1 MIADLLDTAESN
13 TEMALHAETRVHT
26 EQSCLIL
33 RNYLI

>member
-1 MIADLLDTAESN
+1 MIADSLDIAESD
-13 TEMALHAETRVHT
+13 TEMALLAETRVHT